1 MKEFVSQLP
10 QRLSCLRVHR
20 RGALRLAT
28 SLKSSGESKQQGSSS
43 VRGLFRVQGSMCQ
56 QCVLVRNSA
65 TMCHYLWSPS
75 KPVGHI
81 GSIFWRFSHV
91 SHVICASAAA
101 VLHNST
107 TCPQTISCQANVSD
121 KGKHDHHETQ
131 QSCDIPELQPSA
143 KQYVDDWRDI
153 WDISFQHYCDYEFFL
168 QAASSTV
175 FCSCFGCWSDPLGQ
189 CEAMHIEKWYP
200 NVFAHPGTKHTSED
214 IYNIAGMIVNGFN
227 GIIIFLNHLK
237 MSHHHQSVPFWE
249 VASAR
254 PATLAHWMPR
264 QEDPNTLVPST
275 ISFESCEHLYIVFFW
290 WFHSDFLILNG
301 TTLPVMI
308 LR

>member
-81 GSIFWRFSHV
+81 GSIFWRFSRV

-101 VLHNST
+101 VLHSST

-153 WDISFQHYCDYEFFL
+153 WDISFQHYCDYDILIFLFRQPARRFF
-168 QAASSTV
+168 AAALAAGAIPWASVRRWKS
-175 FCSCFGCWSDPLGQ
+175 
-189 CEAMHIEKWYP
+189 MEKWYP

-237 MSHHHQSVPFWE
+237 MSRHHQSVPWRWHQQGQRHLHTE
-249 VASAR
+249 CQGKRTPTHLCRAR
-254 PATLAHWMPR
+254 YHLSHVSTFILFF
-264 QEDPNTLVPST
+264 LV
-275 ISFESCEHLYIVFFW
+275 IS
-290 WFHSDFLILNG
+290 
-301 TTLPVMI
+301 
-308 LR
+308 